1 MTELD
6 VESVERATVAAVAPR
21 EVEELPGWL
30 VAYDSVTV
38 NRARS
43 AVPLRHDAPNAT
55 VVAEIFDRYRQR
67 GGEPNFR
74 VPQLAAMDGIERE
87 LSRLRLSP
95 QQPTQVLVAS
105 AHDVARASADNNVRI
120 ATEPDDAWAGVFL
133 GEGFDPADGAS
144 RVATLKRAKGSLFA
158 GIRAGDAVI
167 AGGVL
172 ALGHGWASI
181 HGMRT
186 ALAHR
191 GQGLATRVL
200 AALARE
206 ALKQGHDRI
215 ALQVEVANDTATRV
229 YKRCGFEL
237 AWVYAYWRER
247 VAALPR
253 PGGLQ

>member
-1 MTELD
+1 MTPIDIEAI
-6 VESVERATVAAVAPR
+6 ERATVAAVAPR
-21 EVEELPGWL
+21 EVDELPGWL
-30 VAYDSVTV
+30 AAYDTVSV

-43 AVPLRHDAPNAT
+43 AVPLRHDAPNSA
-55 VVAEIFDRYRQR
+55 VVPEIFRRYRDR
-67 GGEPNFR
+67 GVAPNFR
-74 VPQLAAMDGIERE
+74 IAQIDSMKDVERE
-87 LSRLRLSP
+87 LSALGLSS

-105 AHDVARASADNNVRI
+105 ARDVAQSSSADDVHVV
-120 ATEPDDAWAGVFL
+120 AEPDDAWAAVFL

-144 RVATLKRAKGSLFA
+144 RVATLKRARGSLYA
-158 GIRAGDAVI
+158 GIRQGDEVV

-191 GQGLATRVL
+191 GKGLATSVL

-206 ALKQGHDRI
+206 ALKRDHARI

-229 YKRCGFEL
+229 YRRCGFEL
-237 AWVYAYWRER
+237 AWVYAYWRE
-247 VAALPR
+247 
-253 PGGLQ
+253 Q